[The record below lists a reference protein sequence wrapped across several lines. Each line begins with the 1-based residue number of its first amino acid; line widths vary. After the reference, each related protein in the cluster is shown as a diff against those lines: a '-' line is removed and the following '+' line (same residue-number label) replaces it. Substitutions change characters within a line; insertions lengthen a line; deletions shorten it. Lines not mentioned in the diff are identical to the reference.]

1 MKITDVEH
9 QTAPSDLSLTSTVSE
24 PNKADVDYFAAQLNP
39 EGGSGGSTD
48 LGEIKVKP
56 TSEVSPFL
64 SDLARTFANNDHQRD
79 VAFKDLKDASRSS
92 DMLAMSRASNSIS
105 NYYIESLMNA
115 KIVSKTTQSLDKLT
129 NLQ

>member
-1 MKITDVEH
+1 MKVTEATE
-9 QTAPSDLSLTSTVSE
+9 QTPPSDLSLSSTVTE
-24 PNKADVDYFAAQLNP
+24 PNQSDVDYFSAQLNT
-39 EGGSGGSTD
+39 EGTTD

-56 TSEVSPFL
+56 AGEISGFI
-64 SDLARTFANNDHQRD
+64 SDMARTFANNDHQRD
-79 VAFKDLKDASRSS
+79 LAFKDLKDASRSS